1 MSEIIKNV
9 SVDCVIFGF
18 DGNNLNILLIDRI
31 LKDNDGV
38 IHFKD
43 HTLLGYHINREDNLD
58 VAASSI
64 LYSLTGL
71 SDVYLEQVFTSGDP
85 DRLKRPRD
93 QEWIESLGLD
103 IDERTITIVYYSL
116 IDTAKIKLSETNKNA
131 ERKAQWFPIN
141 DLPDMGFD
149 HKELIEKTLEKLKE
163 KALLEPIVFELL
175 PEKFTISQLQRLY
188 EAILGTTFDRR
199 NFRKKLLQMRYII
212 PLNEK
217 QQGVAHK
224 PAQLFFFSR
233 EVYEKTRKEKY
244 VISL

>member
-31 LKDNDGV
+31 LKDKEGV
-38 IHFKD
+38 VQFKD
-43 HTLLGYHINREDNLD
+43 HTLLGYHINREDDLD
-58 VAASSI
+58 VAASHI
-64 LYSLTGL
+64 LYDLTGL
-71 SDVYLEQVFTSGDP
+71 KNLYLEQVFTSGDP
-85 DRLKRPRD
+85 NRLNKERD
-93 QEWIESLGLD
+93 KQWITSLGLN
-103 IDERTITIVYYSL
+103 IDERTITIVYYAL
-116 IDTAKIKLSETNKNA
+116 VDTSKIKLSETNKNA
-131 ERKAQWFPIN
+131 ERKAEWFPIDN
-141 DLPDMGFD
+141 LPDMGFD
-149 HKELIEKTLEKLKE
+149 HQEIIEKTLGKLKE
-163 KALLEPIVFELL
+163 KALLEPVVFELL

-199 NFRKKLLQMRYII
+199 NFRKKLMQMRYII

-233 EVYEKTRKEKY
+233 EVYEKTKKEKY

>member
-31 LKDNDGV
+31 LKDNDGTV
-38 IHFKD
+38 KFKD
-43 HTLLGYHINREDNLD
+43 HTLLGYHINREDDLD

-64 LYSLTGL
+64 LNSLTGL
-71 SDVYLEQVFTSGDP
+71 SDVYLEQVFTSGEP
-85 DRLKRPRD
+85 NRLKRPRD
-93 QEWIESLGLD
+93 KEWIESLGLD

-188 EAILGTTFDRR
+188 EAILATTFDRR

>member
-1 MSEIIKNV
+1 MPEIIKNV

-31 LKDNDGV
+31 LKEKDGSV
-38 IHFKD
+38 KFKD
-43 HTLLGYHINREDNLD
+43 HTLLGYHIDRRDDLD
-58 VAASSI
+58 VAATSI
-64 LYSLTGL
+64 LHNLTGL
-71 SDVYLEQVFTSGDP
+71 KNVYLEQVFTSGDP
-85 DRLKRPRD
+85 NRLKSPRD
-93 QEWIESLGLD
+93 KEWIESLGLD

-116 IDTAKIKLSETNKNA
+116 IDTTKIKLSEANKSA
-131 ERKAQWFPIN
+131 ERKAEWFPI
-141 DLPDMGFD
+141 DQLPEVGFD
-149 HKELIEKTLEKLKE
+149 HKELIKKTLEKLKE
-163 KALLEPIVFELL
+163 KALLEPVVFELL

-199 NFRKKLLQMRYII
+199 NFRKKLMQMRYII

-233 EVYEKTRKEKY
+233 EVYEKTKKEKY

>member
-18 DGNNLNILLIDRI
+18 DGVNLNILLINRTLIDDEGDV
-31 LKDNDGV
+31 KFSD
-38 IHFKD
+38 F
-43 HTLLGYHINREDNLD
+43 TLLGYHINRNDDLD
-58 VAASSI
+58 TAANSI
-64 LYSLTGL
+64 LHSLTGL
-71 SDVYLEQVFTSGDP
+71 SDLYLEQVFTSGDP
-85 DRLKRPRD
+85 NRLKNARD
-93 QEWIESLGLD
+93 KQWIESLGLD

-116 IDTAKIKLSETNKNA
+116 VDTSKIKLSEANKNK
-131 ERKAQWFPIN
+131 ERKAQWFPI
-141 DLPDMGFD
+141 DRLPDLGFD
-149 HKELIEKTLEKLKE
+149 HKQLIEKTLEKLKE
-163 KALLEPIVFELL
+163 KALLEPVVFELL